1 MPPTAESFAEI
12 GMTRTRLATAAL
24 LLALGGCT
32 TTEPR
37 GAAPV
42 EVKLIAFNDFHGNL
56 EPPKSTIDH
65 PAPGPE
71 AVRVP
76 AGGGAYLASAIQ
88 ALGERN
94 PNHLVV
100 SAGDMIGASP
110 LVSALF
116 LDEPTIHAMNLMRVD
131 YNAVGNHEFDRGQA
145 ELLRMQKGG
154 CEKNTVR
161 QPCAVEPF
169 PGARFNFLAAN
180 VVRQDGTTLFP
191 GYAMRSFGKGRRQVK
206 VAIIGMTL
214 KETPTVV
221 TPAGVAGL
229 VFRDEAETVNAL
241 IPRLKAEGADAIVVL
256 IHQGVYSKLG
266 YNDQSCGAIEGDLL
280 PILDRLD
287 PAVDVVVSGH
297 THHAYVCD
305 YGRINPA
312 RPFLLTSGMSYGR
325 LVTDIDLVIDPAA
338 GRVIT
343 KRARNII
350 VQSEAFTGSRGETVL
365 TDSVPRY
372 AAEPAV
378 AALVERYVKAAE
390 PIGARAVGR
399 LAGPALKSNNEH
411 GESVLG
417 NLIADAQ
424 LAAMSGAANGDARIA
439 LMNPGGIRADLVPAA
454 DGGISFGQLF
464 AAQPFANMMVVKGL
478 TGRQLRAVL
487 EQQFASGSN
496 NVQNPYI
503 LSPSHNLRFAYDL
516 SKPEGRRIVLLT
528 VDGAPV
534 RDEAVYRVAMNSF
547 LASGGDNFTLFREG
561 ADPSGGMQDL
571 DALEAYIAGAGSLTP
586 PALGRVENRT
596 PKP

>member
-1 MPPTAESFAEI
+1 MR
-12 GMTRTRLATAAL
+12 MRLAASAF
-24 LLALGGCT
+24 LLALGGCAT
-32 TTEPR
+32 TGPR
-37 GAAPV
+37 SAAPV

-56 EPPKSTIDH
+56 QPPKSSIDH
-65 PAPGPE
+65 PAPGPH

-76 AGGGAYLASAIQ
+76 AGGAAYLASAIQ
-88 ALGERN
+88 SLRARN
-94 PNHLVV
+94 DNALVV

-116 LDEPTIHAMNLMRVD
+116 LDEPTIHAMNLIRVD

-154 CEKNTVR
+154 CEKHGVR

-169 PGARFNFLAAN
+169 SGARFNFLAAN
-180 VVRQDGTTLFP
+180 VVRPDGATLFP
-191 GYAMRSFGKGRRQVK
+191 GYAIRSFGKGRGQVK
-206 VAIIGMTL
+206 VGIIGMTL

-229 VFRDEAETVNAL
+229 SFRDEAETVNAL
-241 IPRLKAEGADAIVVL
+241 IPRLRAEGADAIVVL
-256 IHQGVYSKLG
+256 IHQGAYSKLG
-266 YNDQSCGAIEGDLL
+266 YNDQSCGALEGDLL

-287 PAVDVVVSGH
+287 PAVDAVISGH

-312 RPFLLTSGMSYGR
+312 RPILLTSAGSYGR
-325 LVTDIDLVIDPAA
+325 LVTDISLTIDPAA
-338 GRVIT
+338 GRVT
-343 KRARNII
+343 SKRAENLI
-350 VQSEAFTGSRGETVL
+350 VQGEAFTGSRGATPL
-365 TDSVPRY
+365 TDAVPRY
-372 AAEPAV
+372 APEPAV
-378 AALVERYVKAAE
+378 AALVERYSKAAE
-390 PIGARAVGR
+390 PIAARAVGR
-399 LAGPALKSNNEH
+399 LDGPALKENDED

-424 LAAMSGAANGDARIA
+424 LAATKGPADGGARIA

-464 AAQPFANMMVVKGL
+464 AAQPFANMLVVKSL
-478 TGRQLRAVL
+478 TGRQLRALL

-496 NVQNPYI
+496 TADNPYI

-516 SKPEGRRIVLLT
+516 SKPEGGRIVLVT
-528 VDGAPV
+528 VDGQPV

-561 ADPSGGMQDL
+561 ADPTGGLQDV
-571 DALEAYIAGAGSLTP
+571 DALEAYIAAAGSLAP

>member
-1 MPPTAESFAEI
+1 
-12 GMTRTRLATAAL
+12 MTRMRLATAAAFG
-24 LLALGGCT
+24 LAVAGCA

-37 GAAPV
+37 PAAPV

-56 EPPKSTIDH
+56 QPPKSSIDH
-65 PAPGPE
+65 PAPGPD
-71 AVRVP
+71 AIRVP
-76 AGGGAYLASAIQ
+76 AGGAAYLASAIQ
-88 ALGERN
+88 TLRARN
-94 PNHLVV
+94 DNNLVV

-116 LDEPTIHAMNLMRVD
+116 LDEPTIHAMNLIRVD

-145 ELLRMQKGG
+145 ELVRMQKGG
-154 CEKNTVR
+154 CEKNGVR

-169 PGARFNFLAAN
+169 PGARFGFLAAN

-191 GYAMRSFGKGRRQVK
+191 AYAIRGFGKGRRQVK

-229 VFRDEAETVNAL
+229 SFRDEAETVNAL
-241 IPRLKAEGADAIVVL
+241 IPKLKAQGVDAIVVVV
-256 IHQGVYSKLG
+256 HQGVYSKLG
-266 YNDQSCGAIEGDLL
+266 YNDQSCGAIEGELL

-287 PAVDVVVSGH
+287 PAVDAVVSGH

-312 RPFLLTSGMSYGR
+312 RPILLTSGGSYGR
-325 LVTDIDLVIDPAA
+325 LVTDIDLTIDPAA
-338 GRVIT
+338 GKVIA
-343 KRARNII
+343 KRARNLV
-350 VQSEAFTGSRGETVL
+350 VQSEAFTGSRGETPL
-365 TDSVPRY
+365 TDAVPRY

-378 AALVERYVKAAE
+378 AALVDRYAKAAE
-390 PIGARAVGR
+390 PIAARAVGR
-399 LAGPALKSNNEH
+399 LAGPALKSANEH
-411 GESVLG
+411 GEHVLG

-424 LAAMSGAANGDARIA
+424 LAATRDAADGGARIA
-439 LMNPGGIRADLVPAA
+439 LMNPGGVRADLVPAA

-464 AAQPFANMMVVKGL
+464 AAQPFANMMVVKSL

-496 NVQNPYI
+496 TAANPYI

-528 VDGAPV
+528 VDGRTV
-534 RDEAVYRVAMNSF
+534 RDEAVYRVAMNNF
-547 LASGGDNFTLFREG
+547 LAGGGDNFTMFRDGTE
-561 ADPSGGMQDL
+561 STGGVQDV
-571 DALEAYIAGAGSLTP
+571 DALEAYIAAGSLTP

>member
-1 MPPTAESFAEI
+1 M
-12 GMTRTRLATAAL
+12 RLATAAF
-24 LLALGGCT
+24 LLALGGCA

-37 GAAPV
+37 GAGPV

-56 EPPKSTIDH
+56 QPPRQSVDH

-76 AGGGAYLASAIQ
+76 AGGAAYLASAIQ
-88 ALGERN
+88 ALRERN
-94 PNHLVV
+94 PNNLVV

-116 LDEPTIHAMNLMRVD
+116 LDEPTIHAMNLIRID

-145 ELLRMQKGG
+145 ELVRMQKGG

-169 PGARFNFLAAN
+169 GGARFGFLAAN
-180 VVRQDGTTLFP
+180 VVRQDGSTLFP
-191 GYAMRSFGKGRRQVK
+191 GYAIRTFGKGRRQVK
-206 VAIIGMTL
+206 VAIVGMTL
-214 KETPTVV
+214 KDTPTVV

-229 VFRDEAETVNAL
+229 AFRDEADTVNAL
-241 IPRLKAEGADAIVVL
+241 VPRLKAEGADAIVVVV
-256 IHQGVYSKLG
+256 HQGVYSKLG

-287 PAVDVVVSGH
+287 PAVDVVASGH

-312 RPFLLTSGMSYGR
+312 KPILLTSGGSYGR
-325 LVTDIDLVIDPAA
+325 LVTDIDLTIDPSA
-338 GRVIT
+338 GRVT
-343 KRARNII
+343 AKRARNIV
-350 VQSEAFTGSRGETVL
+350 VQSEAFTGSRGEVPL
-365 TDSVPRY
+365 TDAVPRF
-372 AAEPAV
+372 AAQPAV
-378 AALVERYVKAAE
+378 AALVDRYAKAAE
-390 PIGARAVGR
+390 PIAARAVGR
-399 LAGPALKSNNEH
+399 LSGPALKASNEH

-417 NLIADAQ
+417 NLVADAQ
-424 LAAMSGAANGDARIA
+424 LAATKADGGAQIA
-439 LMNPGGIRADLVPAA
+439 LMNPGGVRADLVPAA
-454 DGGISFGQLF
+454 DGGVSFGQLF
-464 AAQPFANMMVVKGL
+464 AAQPFANMMVVKSL

-496 NVQNPYI
+496 TVQNPYV

-516 SKPEGRRIVLLT
+516 SKPEGQRIVLLT
-528 VDGAPV
+528 VDGRPV
-534 RDEAVYRVAMNSF
+534 SDEAVYRVATNNF
-547 LASGGDNFTLFREG
+547 LAGGGDNFTAFREG
-561 ADPSGGMQDL
+561 TNATGGVQDV
-571 DALEAYIAGAGSLTP
+571 DALEAYIAAAGSLTP

>member
-1 MPPTAESFAEI
+1 
-12 GMTRTRLATAAL
+12 MTRMRLATAAL
-24 LLALGGCT
+24 LLTLGGCA

-37 GAAPV
+37 GPAPV

-56 EPPKSTIDH
+56 QPPRQTIDH

-71 AVRVP
+71 AVKVP
-76 AGGGAYLASAIQ
+76 AGGAAYLASAIQ
-88 ALGERN
+88 TLRSRN
-94 PNHLVV
+94 PNNLVV

-116 LDEPTIHAMNLMRVD
+116 LDEPTIHAMNLIRVD

-154 CEKNTVR
+154 CEKHTIR

-169 PGARFNFLAAN
+169 PGASFGFLAAN
-180 VVRQDGTTLFP
+180 VVRQDGATLFP
-191 GYAMRSFGKGRRQVK
+191 AYAIRTFGKGRRQVK

-214 KETPTVV
+214 KDTPTVV

-229 VFRDEAETVNAL
+229 SFRDEAETVNAL
-241 IPRLKAEGADAIVVL
+241 VPKLKAEGADAIVVVV
-256 IHQGVYSKLG
+256 HQGVYSKLG

-280 PILDRLD
+280 PVLDRLD
-287 PAVDVVVSGH
+287 PAVDVVASGH

-312 RPFLLTSGMSYGR
+312 KPMLLTSASSYGR
-325 LVTDIDLVIDPAA
+325 LVTDINLTIDPAA
-338 GRVIT
+338 GRVIA
-343 KRARNII
+343 KRAENIV
-350 VQSEAFTGSRGETVL
+350 VQSEAFTGSRGATPL
-365 TDSVPRY
+365 TDAVPRY
-372 AAEPAV
+372 PAEPGV
-378 AALVERYVKAAE
+378 AALVDRYVQAAE
-390 PIGARAVGR
+390 PIAARAVGR
-399 LAGPALKSNNEH
+399 LARPALKEDNEH

-424 LAAMSGAANGDARIA
+424 LAATKGPSDGNARIA
-439 LMNPGGIRADLVPAA
+439 LMNPGGVRADLVPAA

-464 AAQPFANMMVVKGL
+464 AAQPFANMMVVKSQ

-496 NVQNPYI
+496 TVENPYI

-516 SKPEGRRIVLLT
+516 SKPEGQRIVLLT
-528 VDGAPV
+528 VDGQPV
-534 RDEAVYRVAMNSF
+534 RDEAVYRVATNNF
-547 LASGGDNFTLFREG
+547 LAGGGDNFTVFRDGTE
-561 ADPSGGMQDL
+561 STGGVQDL
-571 DALEAYIAGAGSLTP
+571 DALEAYIVAAGNLTP

>member
-1 MPPTAESFAEI
+1 
-12 GMTRTRLATAAL
+12 MTKARLAAAVMG
-24 LLALGGCT
+24 LALAGCAT
-32 TTEPR
+32 TPPR
-37 GAAPV
+37 AVGPV

-56 EPPKSTIDH
+56 QPPKSTVDH
-65 PAPGPE
+65 PAPGPD

-76 AGGGAYLASAIQ
+76 AGGAAYLASAI
-88 ALGERN
+88 ATLRSRTDN
-94 PNHLVV
+94 SLVV

-116 LDEPTIHAMNLMRVD
+116 LDEPTIHAMNLIRVD

-145 ELLRMQKGG
+145 ELLRMQNGG

-161 QPCAVEPF
+161 TPCAVEPF
-169 PGARFNFLAAN
+169 PGAQFHFLAAN
-180 VVRQDGTTLFP
+180 VVRQDGSTLFP
-191 GYAMRSFGKGRRQVK
+191 AYAIRSFGKGAREVK

-229 VFRDEAETVNAL
+229 SFRDEAETVNAL
-241 IPRLKAEGADAIVVL
+241 IPKLKAEGADAIVVVV
-256 IHQGVYSKLG
+256 HQGVYSKLG

-287 PAVDVVVSGH
+287 PAVDAVVSGH

-312 RPFLLTSGMSYGR
+312 KPILLTSGGSHGR
-325 LVTDIDLVIDPAA
+325 LVTDINLTIDPAA
-338 GRVIT
+338 GKVIS
-343 KRARNII
+343 KRAENIV
-350 VQSEAFTGSRGETVL
+350 VQSEAFTGSRGAVPL
-365 TDSVPRY
+365 TDALPAYS
-372 AAEPAV
+372 AEPGV
-378 AALVERYVKAAE
+378 AALVERYAKAAE
-390 PIGARAVGR
+390 PIAARAVGR
-399 LAGPALKSNNEH
+399 LAGPALKPANEH

-424 LAAMSGAANGDARIA
+424 LAATKGAANGGAQIA
-439 LMNPGGIRADLVPAA
+439 LMNPGGVRADLVPAA

-464 AAQPFANMMVVKGL
+464 AAQPFANMMVVKSL
-478 TGRQLRAVL
+478 TGRQLRSVL

-496 NVQNPYI
+496 TAANPYI

-516 SKPEGRRIVLLT
+516 SKPEGRRIVFLT
-528 VDGAPV
+528 VDGQPV
-534 RDEAVYRVAMNSF
+534 RDEAVYRVAMNNF
-547 LASGGDNFTLFREG
+547 LAGGGDNFTVFREG
-561 ADPSGGMQDL
+561 TNPSGGVQDV
-571 DALEAYIAGAGSLTP
+571 DALEAYIAAAGSLAP

>member
-1 MPPTAESFAEI
+1 
-12 GMTRTRLATAAL
+12 LATAAF
-24 LLALGGCT
+24 LLALGGCAT
-32 TTEPR
+32 TGPR
-37 GAAPV
+37 SAATV

-56 EPPKSTIDH
+56 QPPRQVVEH
-65 PAPGPE
+65 PAPDPK

-76 AGGGAYLASAIQ
+76 AGGAAYLASAIE
-88 ALGERN
+88 ALRARN
-94 PNHLVV
+94 ANSLVL

-116 LDEPTIHAMNLMRVD
+116 LDEPTIHAMNLIRVD

-169 PGARFNFLAAN
+169 PGARFGFLAAN
-180 VVRQDGTTLFP
+180 VVRADGATLFP
-191 GYAMRSFGKGRRQVK
+191 GYAIRSFGKGRRQVK

-229 VFRDEAETVNAL
+229 TFQDEAETVNGL
-241 IPRLKAEGADAIVVL
+241 IPKLKAEGADAIVVVV
-256 IHQGVYSKLG
+256 HQGVYSKVG
-266 YNDQSCGAIEGDLL
+266 YNDQNCGAIEGDLL

-287 PAVDVVVSGH
+287 PAVDVVTSGH

-312 RPFLLTSGMSYGR
+312 KPILLTSGGSYGR
-325 LVTDIDLVIDPAA
+325 LVTDISLTIDPAA
-338 GRVIT
+338 GKVIA
-343 KRARNII
+343 KRAENIV
-350 VQSEAFTGSRGETVL
+350 VQSEAFTGSRGETPV
-365 TDSVPRY
+365 TDAVPRY
-372 AAEPAV
+372 GPEPAV
-378 AALVERYVKAAE
+378 AALVDRYVKAAE
-390 PIGARAVGR
+390 PIAARAVGR
-399 LAGPALKSNNEH
+399 LAGPALKENNEH

-424 LAAMSGAANGDARIA
+424 LAATKGAANGNARIA
-439 LMNPGGIRADLVPAA
+439 LMNPGGVRADLVPAA

-496 NVQNPYI
+496 SAENPYI

-516 SKPEGRRIVLLT
+516 SKPEGQRIVLLT
-528 VDGAPV
+528 VDGQPV
-534 RDEAVYRVAMNSF
+534 RDEAVYRVAMNNF
-547 LASGGDNFTLFREG
+547 LAGGGDNFTVFKEG
-561 ADPSGGMQDL
+561 TEATGGVQDV

-586 PALGRVENRT
+586 PELGRVENRT

>member
-1 MPPTAESFAEI
+1 
-12 GMTRTRLATAAL
+12 LAAAAF
-24 LLALGGCT
+24 LLALGGCAT
-32 TTEPR
+32 TAPAPP
-37 GAAPV
+37 GPV

-56 EPPKSTIDH
+56 QPPKSSIDH

-76 AGGGAYLASAIQ
+76 AGGAAYLASAIQ
-88 ALGERN
+88 DLRARN
-94 PNHLVV
+94 PNNLVV

-116 LDEPTIHAMNLMRVD
+116 LDEPTIHAMNLIRVD

-154 CEKNTVR
+154 CEKNSVR

-169 PGARFNFLAAN
+169 PGARFGFLAAN
-180 VVRQDGTTLFP
+180 VVRQDGSTLFP
-191 GYAMRSFGKGRRQVK
+191 AYAIRTFGKGRSQVK

-214 KETPTVV
+214 KDTPTVV

-229 VFRDEAETVNAL
+229 SFRDEADTVNAL
-241 IPRLKAEGADAIVVL
+241 VPRLRSEGADAIVVVV
-256 IHQGVYSKLG
+256 HQGVYSKLG

-312 RPFLLTSGMSYGR
+312 RPILLTSGASYGR
-325 LVTDIDLVIDPAA
+325 LVTDIDLTIDPAA
-338 GRVIT
+338 GRVT
-343 KRARNII
+343 AKRARNIV
-350 VQSEAFTGSRGETVL
+350 VQSEAFTGSRGETPL
-365 TDSVPRY
+365 TDAVPRY

-378 AALVERYVKAAE
+378 AALVDRYVKAAE
-390 PIGARAVGR
+390 PIAARAVGR
-399 LAGPALKSNNEH
+399 LAGPALKENNEH

-424 LAAMSGAANGDARIA
+424 LAATKGPASGNGRVA
-439 LMNPGGIRADLVPAA
+439 LMNPGGIRADLVPAP

-464 AAQPFANMMVVKGL
+464 AAQPFANMMVVKSL
-478 TGRQLRAVL
+478 TGRQLRTVL

-496 NVQNPYI
+496 SVANPYI

-516 SKPEGRRIVLLT
+516 SKPEGQRIVLLT
-528 VDGAPV
+528 VDGQPV
-534 RDEAVYRVAMNSF
+534 RDEAVYRVAMNNF
-547 LASGGDNFTLFREG
+547 LAGGGDNFTLFKEG
-561 ADPSGGMQDL
+561 TEATGGVQDV
-571 DALEAYIAGAGSLTP
+571 DALEAYIAAAGSLTP

>member
-1 MPPTAESFAEI
+1 
-12 GMTRTRLATAAL
+12 LAAAAFG
-24 LLALGGCT
+24 LALSGCA

-37 GAAPV
+37 SAAPV

-56 EPPKSTIDH
+56 QPPKSSIDH

-76 AGGGAYLASAIQ
+76 AGGAAYLASAIH
-88 ALGERN
+88 ALRERN
-94 PNHLVV
+94 PNNLVV

-116 LDEPTIHAMNLMRVD
+116 LDEPTIHAMNLIRVD

-154 CEKNTVR
+154 CEKLTVR

-169 PGARFNFLAAN
+169 PGARFGFLAAN
-180 VVRQDGTTLFP
+180 VVGQDGATLFP
-191 GYAMRSFGKGRRQVK
+191 GYAIRSFGKGRRQVK

-214 KETPTVV
+214 RETPTVV

-229 VFRDEAETVNAL
+229 SFRDEAETVNAL
-241 IPRLKAEGADAIVVL
+241 IPKLKAEGADAIVVVV
-256 IHQGVYSKLG
+256 HQGVYSKLG
-266 YNDQSCGAIEGDLL
+266 YNDQSCGALEGDLL

-287 PAVDVVVSGH
+287 PAVDVVASGH

-312 RPFLLTSGMSYGR
+312 KPILLTSGGSYGR
-325 LVTDIDLVIDPAA
+325 LVTDIDLTIDPAA
-338 GRVIT
+338 GRVVA
-343 KRARNII
+343 KRARNIV
-350 VQSEAFTGSRGETVL
+350 VQSEAFTGSRGETPL
-365 TDSVPRY
+365 TDLVPRY
-372 AAEPAV
+372 GAEPAV
-378 AALVERYVKAAE
+378 AALVDRYVKAAE
-390 PIGARAVGR
+390 PIAARAVGR
-399 LAGPALKSNNEH
+399 LAGPALKSANEH

-424 LAAMSGAANGDARIA
+424 LAATKGAGEGGARIA
-439 LMNPGGIRADLVPAA
+439 LMNPGGVRADLAPAA

-464 AAQPFANMMVVKGL
+464 ASQPFANMMVVKSL
-478 TGRQLRAVL
+478 TGRQLRSVL

-496 NVQNPYI
+496 TVQNPYI

-516 SKPEGRRIVLLT
+516 SKPEGQRIVLLT
-528 VDGAPV
+528 VDGEPV
-534 RDEAVYRVAMNSF
+534 RDDTVYRVAMNNF
-547 LASGGDNFTLFREG
+547 LAGGGDNFTAFREG
-561 ADPSGGMQDL
+561 ADSTGGVQDV
-571 DALEAYIAGAGSLTP
+571 DALEAYIVAAGNLTP

>member
-1 MPPTAESFAEI
+1 MR
-12 GMTRTRLATAAL
+12 MRLAAAAF
-24 LLALGGCT
+24 LLALGGCAT
-32 TTEPR
+32 TQPR
-37 GAAPV
+37 ESGPV
-42 EVKLIAFNDFHGNL
+42 EVKLIAINDFHGNL
-56 EPPKSTIDH
+56 QPPKATIDH

-76 AGGGAYLASAIQ
+76 AGGAAYLASAVG
-88 ALGERN
+88 ALRARN
-94 PNHLVV
+94 ANHLVV

-116 LDEPTIHAMNLMRVD
+116 LDEPTIHAMNLIRVD

-180 VVRQDGTTLFP
+180 VVRQDGSTLFP
-191 GYAMRSFGKGRRQVK
+191 GYAIRSFGRGARQVK

-229 VFRDEAETVNAL
+229 TFRDEAETVNAL
-241 IPRLKAEGADAIVVL
+241 VPKLKAEGADAIVVVV
-256 IHQGVYSKLG
+256 HQGVYSKLG
-266 YNDQSCGAIEGDLL
+266 YNDQSCGAIEGELM

-312 RPFLLTSGMSYGR
+312 RPILLTSGASYGR
-325 LVTDIDLVIDPAA
+325 LVTDIDLAIDPAA
-338 GRVIT
+338 GRVVS
-343 KRARNII
+343 KSARNIV
-350 VQSEAFTGSRGETVL
+350 VQGEGFTGSRGEVPL
-365 TDSVPRY
+365 TDAVPRY

-378 AALVERYVKAAE
+378 AALVERYAKAAE
-390 PIGARAVGR
+390 PIAARAVGK
-399 LAGPALKSNNEH
+399 LGGPALKTANAH

-417 NLIADAQ
+417 NLVADAQ
-424 LAAMSGAANGDARIA
+424 LAATRGPANGNAQLA
-439 LMNPGGIRADLVPAA
+439 FMNPGGVRADLVPAA

-464 AAQPFANMMVVKGL
+464 AAQPFANMLVVKSL
-478 TGRQLRAVL
+478 TGRQLRALL

-496 NVQNPYI
+496 TVQAPYI
-503 LSPSHNLRFAYDL
+503 LSPSHNVRFAYDL
-516 SKPEGRRIVLLT
+516 AKPEGQRIVLLT
-528 VDGAPV
+528 VDGQPV
-534 RDEAVYRVAMNSF
+534 RDDSVYRVAMNSF
-547 LASGGDNFTLFREG
+547 LASGGDNFTVFREG
-561 ADPSGGMQDL
+561 TDASGGMQDV
-571 DALEAYIAGAGSLTP
+571 DALEAYIAAAGTLAP

-596 PKP
+596 VKP